1 MELVAGDYLSVG
13 ESEAMESS
21 LCLVL
26 LVDNDLSLR
35 FRLRHLNLVRPRAL
49 LSQVLFLRR

>member
-1 MELVAGDYLSVG
+1 MWLGDYLSVG
-13 ESEAMESS
+13 ESKAMESS

-35 FRLRHLNLVRPRAL
+35 FCLRHLNLVRPRAL
-49 LSQVLFLRR
+49 LSQVLFQRR